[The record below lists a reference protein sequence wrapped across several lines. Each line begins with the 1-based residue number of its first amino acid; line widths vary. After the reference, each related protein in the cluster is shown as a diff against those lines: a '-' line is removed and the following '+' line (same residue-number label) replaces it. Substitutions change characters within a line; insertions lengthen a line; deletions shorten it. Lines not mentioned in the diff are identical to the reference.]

1 MTIRTPIDE
10 FQNKLLGTIL
20 RVVLLFAG
28 RDSVRDKGEKEK
40 LMVFQASVRRS
51 LVCVVL
57 GLGFALPP
65 VTPAAAFSKKVERS
79 CLADYKNLCP
89 QYRPNSPQLRAC
101 MEGKAN
107 EISWGCIEAL
117 IDSGEVDKKAA
128 RRRS

>member
-1 MTIRTPIDE
+1 MIGPERIRHMIACVPI
-10 FQNKLLGTIL
+10 
-20 RVVLLFAG
+20 A
-28 RDSVRDKGEKEK
+28 
-40 LMVFQASVRRS
+40 M
-51 LVCVVL
+51 
-57 GLGFALPP
+57 ALSAA
-65 VTPAAAFSKKVERS
+65 TPAGAYSKKVERV

-101 MEGKAN
+101 MEGKSN